1 MPVKTAKKSKTVS
14 IQGQSGPIVSGT
26 ATKEKITP
34 EQKATITPQLKS
46 AEIAK
51 EKANGELLRKRT
63 EGKSWRVTQKGGTFL
78 TGQDT
83 GVLAWLTPMLCQF
96 FGLVDCGYRKNF
108 RIWNFPPSL
117 EKPSGRY
124 RHEIGRQYY
133 FKIEGKYLLVDV
145 FDSGTAKA
153 KITLIKA
160 WMEALGYAYTYV
172 LGSDFEEM
180 AKDEAKFSKLIFIDR
195 LTPID
200 TKAKD
205 YPKFTIPAR
214 PSEAGVH

>member
-26 ATKEKITP
+26 STHEKLTL
-34 EQKATITPQLKS
+34 EQKAQMTPRIKS
-46 AEIAK
+46 AEISK
-51 EKANGELLRKRT
+51 EKAKGEEQRKRDD
-63 EGKSWRVTQKGGTFL
+63 GKSWRATQKGGTYL
-78 TGQDT
+78 TGSDT
-83 GVLAWLTPMLCQF
+83 GVLSWLTPMLCRF
-96 FGLVDCGYRKNF
+96 FDLTDCGYHKNF

-117 EKPSGRY
+117 EKPNTRN
-124 RHEIGRQYY
+124 RHEIARQYY
-133 FKIEGKYLLVDV
+133 YQIKGKYLLVDV

-153 KITLIKA
+153 KIALIKA
-160 WMEALGYAYTYV
+160 WMESLGYAYTYV

-180 AKDEAKFSKLIFIDR
+180 AKDEAKFADMVFGERLKAID
-195 LTPID
+195 P
-200 TKAKD
+200 KSKD